1 MSNTPH
7 DNLYARFQ
15 LAFSGFQLETDLQ
28 LPGRGVTALFGHSG
42 SGKTTLSR
50 CIAGLQRP
58 DSGFLQVRGQVWQDS
73 AKGVFLPTHQ
83 RPLGYVFQEASL
95 FPHLTARKN
104 MDYGRKRAAQSAN
117 DAELA
122 AIVEML
128 GIEHLLDKIPAQLS
142 GGERQRVGIARALA
156 LKPQVLLMD
165 EPLAALDL
173 KRKQE
178 ILPFL
183 ERLHRELDIPILY
196 VTHSPQEVT
205 QLADHLVVLEAGKV
219 VASGA
224 LAEVLTRLDSPMAQ
238 GKEASSVLQVKVWD
252 HEPEFH
258 LSHVGFAGGVISLP
272 YQQATAVGTPLRLRI
287 DARDVSLTLQQPAQ
301 TSILNVLPASITGM
315 AQPVAGQV
323 MVRLNLGGVPL
334 LAHITQKSAVQLGLK
349 VGMAVFAQIKAT
361 AIV

>member
-1 MSNTPH
+1 MIE
-7 DNLYARFQ
+7 ARFHLQ
-15 LAFSGFQLETDLQ
+15 FADFTLATDLH
-28 LPGRGVTALFGHSG
+28 LPGSGVTALFGHSG
-42 SGKTTLSR
+42 SGKTTLLR

-58 DSGFLQVRGQVWQDS
+58 DNGFLQVRGQVWQDS
-73 AKGVFLPTHQ
+73 ANGVFLPTHQ

-104 MDYGRKRAAQSAN
+104 MDYGRKRAAQSTN
-117 DAELA
+117 DDELA
-122 AIVEML
+122 AIVDML

-205 QLADHLVVLEAGKV
+205 RLADHLVVLEAGKV
-219 VASGA
+219 LASGA
-224 LAEVLTRLDSPMAQ
+224 LAETLTRLDSPLAE
-238 GKEASSVLQVKVWD
+238 GKQASSVLEVRVCG

-258 LSHVGFAGGVISLP
+258 LSQVQFAGGILHIP
-272 YQQATAVGTPLRLRI
+272 YQQAAAVDTPLRVRVY
-287 DARDVSLTLQQPAQ
+287 ARDVSLTLRQPEHS
-301 TSILNVLPASITGM
+301 SILNVLPAQVTGL
-315 AQPVAGQV
+315 AHGQAGQTV
-323 MVRLNLGGVPL
+323 VRLNLGGAPL
-334 LAHITQKSAVQLGLK
+334 LAHITRKSAVQLGLQ
-349 VGMAVFAQIKAT
+349 VGMAVFVQIKGT

>member
-1 MSNTPH
+1 MCFCRRTN
-7 DNLYARFQ
+7 AR
-15 LAFSGFQLETDLQ
+15 
-28 LPGRGVTALFGHSG
+28 
-42 SGKTTLSR
+42 
-50 CIAGLQRP
+50 
-58 DSGFLQVRGQVWQDS
+58 
-73 AKGVFLPTHQ
+73 
-83 RPLGYVFQEASL
+83 LGYVFQEASL
-95 FPHLTARKN
+95 FPHLTVRKN
-104 MDYGRKRAAQSAN
+104 LELRAQACRVSAN
-117 DAELA
+117 L
-122 AIVEML
+122 MPNWNRRL
-128 GIEHLLDKIPAQLS
+128 WNCWGLSHLLEKIPAQTLRRRTPA
-142 GGERQRVGIARALA
+142 GRHCPRPCPL
-156 LKPQVLLMD
+156 PQVLLMD

-315 AQPVAGQV
+315 AQPWQG
-323 MVRLNLGGVPL
+323 R
-334 LAHITQKSAVQLGLK
+334 
-349 VGMAVFAQIKAT
+349 
-361 AIV
+361 

>member
-1 MSNTPH
+1 MIE
-7 DNLYARFQ
+7 ARFRVQ
-15 LAFSGFQLETDLQ
+15 FPDFLLNTDLQ
-28 LPGRGVTALFGHSG
+28 LPERGVTALFGHSG
-42 SGKTTLSR
+42 SGKTTLLR
-50 CIAGLQRP
+50 CIAGLQRS

-73 AKGVFLPTHQ
+73 KAGLFLPTYQ

-104 MDYGRKRAAQSAN
+104 IDYGRKRSPQAAN
-117 DAELA
+117 ETELA
-122 AIVEML
+122 ALIELL
-128 GIEHLLDKIPAQLS
+128 GIGHLLNKIPAQLS

-173 KRKQE
+173 QRKQE

-205 QLADHLVVLEAGKV
+205 RLADHLVVLEAGQV

-224 LAEVLTRLDSPMAQ
+224 LAETLTRLDSPLAERKQ
-238 GKEASSVLQVKVWD
+238 ASSVLEVEVCG

-258 LSHVGFAGGVISLP
+258 LTQMQFVGGLLSLP
-272 YQQATAVGTPLRLRI
+272 YQQTAALGTPLRLRVY
-287 DARDVSLTLQQPAQ
+287 ARDVSITLQKSEH
-301 TSILNVLPASITGM
+301 TSILNILPAQIVEM
-315 AQPVAGQV
+315 AQPLAGQV
-323 MVRLNLGGVPL
+323 MIRLSLGGVPV
-334 LAHITQKSAVQLGLK
+334 LAHITQKSAIQLNLQ
-349 VGMAVFAQIKAT
+349 VGMQVFAQIKAT

>member
-1 MSNTPH
+1 MVNIK
-7 DNLYARFQ
+7 ARFQ
-15 LAFSGFQLETDLQ
+15 LAFSGFKLETDLQ
-28 LPGRGVTALFGHSG
+28 LPGSGVTALFGHSG
-42 SGKTTLSR
+42 SGKTTLLR

-128 GIEHLLDKIPAQLS
+128 GIAHLLDKIPAQLS

-272 YQQATAVGTPLRLRI
+272 YQQETAVGTLLRLRI

-334 LAHITQKSAVQLGLK
+334 LAHITQKSASVMGLQ

>member
-1 MSNTPH
+1 MTHTAPAH
-7 DNLYARFQ
+7 VDARFQ
-15 LAFSGFQLETDLQ
+15 LAFDGFQLAVDLQ
-28 LPGRGVTALFGHSG
+28 LPGSGVTALFGHSG
-42 SGKTTLSR
+42 SGKTTLLR

-73 AKGVFLPTHQ
+73 ANGVFLPTHQ

-95 FPHLTARKN
+95 FPHLSARKN
-104 MDYGRKRAAQSAN
+104 IDYGRKRAAQSAN

-122 AIVEML
+122 AIVAML
-128 GIEHLLDKIPAQLS
+128 GIGHLLNKIPAQLS

-205 QLADHLVVLEAGKV
+205 RLADHLVVLEAGRV

-224 LAEVLTRLDSPMAQ
+224 LAETLTQLDSPMAQ
-238 GKEASSVLQVKVWD
+238 GKQASTVLQAQVCG

-258 LSHVGFAGGVISLP
+258 LSQVQFAGGVLSLP
-272 YQQATAVGTPLRLRI
+272 YQQAAAVGASVRLRVY
-287 DARDVSLTLQQPAQ
+287 ARDVSLTLQQPAQ

-334 LAHITQKSAVQLGLK
+334 LAHITHKSAVQLGLK
-349 VGMAVFAQIKAT
+349 VGMGVFAQIKAT